1 MSIPVLTKPIIVST
15 FYKDASRIAILSNT
29 IIPPI
34 SSFSDGVTY
43 NGDPIS
49 ALQKQKLWVEDHIA
63 GAISSL
69 MIIPGS
75 PTPTVLNVALFLK
88 MYGVITILSYR
99 LQYSISRYNIINSI
113 TRAVGGNSTGTSVA
127 LIVDKQDP
135 NFVFTNR
142 ATYMQVYL
150 SSCGI

>member
-1 MSIPVLTKPIIVST
+1 MSNIPVLTQPIIIST
-15 FYKDASRIAILSNT
+15 FYKDALRIALLSNT
-29 IIPPI
+29 SIPPI

-49 ALQKQKLWVEDHIA
+49 ARQKQQLWVEDHIA

-69 MIIPGS
+69 MIIPGA

-99 LQYSISRYNIINSI
+99 LQYPISRYNIINSI
-113 TRAVGGNSTGTSVA
+113 
-127 LIVDKQDP
+127 IVDKQDP

-142 ATYMQVYL
+142 AAYMQVYL